1 MPMFTGAFVIFLVL
15 AAMIS
20 GCSSTL
26 HPRPGYTV
34 PPVPTAAYTETA
46 AADFSLVDM
55 DGQEI
60 RLSDLYGKPV
70 VLKFWL
76 FDGTVDSEALPA
88 VQRAYESCG
97 EDIVFLSVPIC
108 GESDSPLDNAYEALR
123 QKGYSFPIYF
133 DRNGAAA
140 GLYGTG
146 GGPATVF
153 IDRDGFIAASSHGEI
168 DEEAFLFGLKLL

>member
-1 MPMFTGAFVIFLVL
+1 M
-15 AAMIS
+15 
-20 GCSSTL
+20 
-26 HPRPGYTV
+26 
-34 PPVPTAAYTETA
+34 
-46 AADFSLVDM
+46 
-55 DGQEI
+55 
-60 RLSDLYGKPV
+60 
-70 VLKFWL
+70 
-76 FDGTVDSEALPA
+76 
-88 VQRAYESCG
+88 QRAYESCG

-133 DRNGAAA
+133 DRNGATA